1 MGPKKWFIFFF
12 FTLKSDD
19 CPPPPK
25 NILFYYFFRHII
37 NYKFDKKKMHK
48 NKKTKLHWTEMLRQ
62 MDEPRNIQTELG
74 VVLSWQ
80 VIDLVIRGVTRGQTS
95 VAHWISTEKKKK
107 KKCCCVTFQC
117 FLEEFNFQVSV
128 SIFSGT
134 PFPCFFRPLAW
145 CLLFDLPHFFFS
157 FAIGGVWNIID

>member
-107 KKCCCVTFQC
+107 KNAAALLF
-117 FLEEFNFQVSV
+117 SV
-128 SIFSGT
+128 SWKSSTFKYQSLSFQGPPSLVFS
-134 PFPCFFRPLAW
+134 
-145 CLLFDLPHFFFS
+145 DH
-157 FAIGGVWNIID
+157 